1 MADGITQNTNQQNLN
16 NLQNNINN
24 GTGEVVSNGQ
34 TGSDKLFSDFNDFL
48 TLLTTQLQYQ
58 DPLSPLE
65 TAEFTNQLVGFAG
78 VEQQLAQTEQLKS
91 MAAHL
96 SAQART
102 SAINHIGLNVEYAG
116 DKFTLEG
123 ATADIGYT
131 LPKDTGRASLKI
143 YDEDNDL
150 VANYSLADITP
161 EQRQDFTW
169 DGYRE
174 ADGAQARSFNLLPG
188 QNGATPQA
196 IFEYSLPQNTDSA
209 ELTIRDSNGTVVAT
223 RNLNLA
229 DGRNSA
235 VWDGKGTINGVEAA
249 MPTGIYSYQITAQP
263 RPGGANLIG
272 NTKVYEMMPA
282 GNYRAEISVNPTT
295 GLQTVDGDVRY
306 FSTTRVTGVTGQGD
320 DIVLELG
327 TGKQIGINDVLQAKL

>member
-1 MADGITQNTNQQNLN
+1 MADGITQNSNQQNLT

-24 GTGEVVSNGQ
+24 GTGGASNA
-34 TGSDKLFSDFNDFL
+34 TSTSADKLFDDFNDFL

-91 MAAHL
+91 MTTLL
-96 SAQART
+96 SAQSRT
-102 SAINHIGLNVEYAG
+102 SAISHIGLNVEYEG
-116 DKFTLEG
+116 DEFSLEG

-131 LPKDTGRASLKI
+131 LPKDTGRASLTI
-143 YDEDNDL
+143 YDENNDP
-150 VANYSLADITP
+150 VANYQLADLKP
-161 EQRQDFTW
+161 EERQDFTW

-174 ADGAQARSFNLLPG
+174 ADGGQARVFNLLPT
-188 QNGATPQA
+188 QNGASPQA
-196 IFEYSLPQNTDSA
+196 VFEYSLPQNTDSA

-223 RNLNLA
+223 RNLNVA
-229 DGRNSA
+229 AGRNSA
-235 VWDGKGTINGVEAA
+235 VWDGNGTINGVQAA

-272 NTKVYEMMPA
+272 NTSVYEMMPA
-282 GNYRAEISVNPTT
+282 GKYRAEISVNPTS
-295 GLQTVDGDVRY
+295 GLQTVEGNVKY
-306 FSTTRVTGVTGQGD
+306 FSTTRVTGVTGQGE